1 MADHFVVYLQQP
13 NRSAAVHRVSSRY
26 IISQLLF
33 PDISNSHYVA
43 KFSDGAVIENDSVEE
58 YELLSKTGGGY
69 PGFISWFKQTVIIN
83 NGPFHSWSNLRLMQQ
98 PFRIKLVG

>member
-1 MADHFVVYLQQP
+1 MAQMVWV
-13 NRSAAVHRVSSRY
+13 R
-26 IISQLLF
+26 I
-33 PDISNSHYVA
+33 
-43 KFSDGAVIENDSVEE
+43 VEE
-58 YELLSKTGGGY
+58 YELLVKLEGGY